1 MIIREHA
8 RRGEGND
15 PHRCD
20 CEQKRTERVACRMR
34 VPIERTKDQNRPD
47 EQKKRTYPDQ
57 SEPHIRSEPRAAGTM
72 HVVHDDGT
80 EQEIRPGQAYV
91 IDPGTTPGLSA
102 TKPSSASSSI
112 RGLRRSTRKAEQPA
126 ASAELEGFALSR
138 AGAVRDHVTE
148 EREDDEDPLPAG
160 YAATSGVPEDH
171 VQKGRE
177 R

>member
-47 EQKKRTYPDQ
+47 GQKKRTYPDQ
-57 SEPHIRSEPRAAGTM
+57 SEPHIRSQPRAAGTM
-72 HVVHDDGT
+72 HVVHDDAT

-91 IDPGTTPGLSA
+91 IDPGHDAWVVGDEA
-102 TKPSSASSSI
+102 VV
-112 RGLRRSTRKAEQPA
+112 
-126 ASAELEGFALSR
+126 GFEFDSR
-138 AGAVRDHVTE
+138 TAKE
-148 EREDDEDPLPAG
+148 
-160 YAATSGVPEDH
+160 YA
-171 VQKGRE
+171 KG
-177 R
+177 